1 MRIPRDTGGTWRK
14 NRMVEY
20 IGSFPDEIGPL
31 MRDYFK
37 QQSLSKDDQVW
48 WILLYSSCYCM
59 GTACVLQQELDYKT
73 VTKSQAER
81 FWTENKQRLIFQSDR
96 RYIKNMNQ
104 FVDIVGEFVRRSK
117 RHPWEYLQKFV
128 RKTPEETYAALY
140 KEVSSW
146 RYYGRFGTILFM
158 YNINK
163 LMGIPMNSKEYDWK
177 NGKTTTAAIFNAV
190 YKDDR
195 ADAFEDTAS
204 LDSDDKQFL
213 NKFLNRLVARLS
225 SKYPEK
231 NWTIMGVTSDLCSYR
246 KLFKQT
252 RYLGYYVD
260 RQQEE
265 LIWLQERWP
274 EYQDLWKAFWSGR
287 KQHIDTQYLGELNG
301 YVGIQKDKMRS
312 WVERGEF
319 R

>member
-1 MRIPRDTGGTWRK
+1 MIIPNDTGGNWRK

-31 MRDYFK
+31 MRAYFK
-37 QQSLSKDDQVW
+37 KQHLSQDDQVW
-48 WILLYSSCYCM
+48 WVLLYSSCYCM

-73 VTKSQAER
+73 ITKSQAEK
-81 FWTENKQRLIFQSDR
+81 FWLKNKPRLIFQSDR

-104 FVDIVGEFVRRSK
+104 FVEIMGEFVRRSK
-117 RHPWEYLQKFV
+117 RHPWQYLQQFIFDDPS
-128 RKTPEETYAALY
+128 KTYESLY

-146 RYYGRFGTILFM
+146 KYYGRFGTILFM

-163 LMGIPMNSKEYDWK
+163 LMGIPMESQEYDWK
-177 NGKTTTAAIFNAV
+177 NGKTTTAAIFNAI
-190 YKDDR
+190 YEDDR

-204 LDSDDKQFL
+204 LDSFDQAFL
-213 NKFLNRLVARLS
+213 NKTLRKLMNRLSA
-225 SKYPEK
+225 KYPEK
-231 NWTIMGVTSDLCSYR
+231 TWTVMGVTSDLCSYR

-260 RQQEE
+260 RQQDE
-265 LIWLQERWP
+265 LNWLQERWP
-274 EYQDLWKAFWSGR
+274 EYQDIWEDFWEDR
-287 KQHIDTQYLGELNG
+287 KRYIDQEYLGELNG
-301 YVGIQKDKMRS
+301 WSGIQKQLMTA

>member
-1 MRIPRDTGGTWRK
+1 MDIPNDAGRNWRK

-31 MRDYFK
+31 MKAYFRK
-37 QQSLSKDDQVW
+37 QHLSQDDQVW
-48 WILLYSSCYCM
+48 WILLYSACYCM
-59 GTACVLQQELDYKT
+59 GTACILQHELDYRT
-73 VTKSQAER
+73 LTKSQAKR

-104 FVDIVGEFVRRSK
+104 FVDIVGEFIRRSK
-117 RHPWEYLQKFV
+117 RRPWQYLQQFV
-128 RKTPEETYAALY
+128 METPEKTYDAMY

-146 RYYGRFGTILFM
+146 RYYGRFGTILFL

-163 LMGIPMNSKEYDWK
+163 LMGIQMDSKEYDWK
-177 NGKTTTAAIFNAV
+177 NGKTTTAAIFNSI
-190 YKDDR
+190 YEDDR
-195 ADAFEDTAS
+195 ANEFENTNAIS
-204 LDSDDKQFL
+204 ADDKKFL
-213 NKFLNRLVARLS
+213 NKFLGKLITRLS
-225 SKYPEK
+225 TKYPDK
-231 NWTIMGVTSDLCSYR
+231 TWTVMGVTSDLCSYR

-265 LIWLQERWP
+265 LLWLQDRWP
-274 EYQDLWKAFWSGR
+274 KYQPIWENFWADR
-287 KQHIDTQYLGELNG
+287 KKYIDRQYLGELNN
-301 YVGIQKDKMRS
+301 YTGIQKDLMRA